1 MDVDSHD
8 MNTVDST
15 DVNTLATPVVSNR
28 QEEESTMVHN
38 FLVSDGTPS
47 NEAPVRAMIDGRAK
61 AAVTNLLSHLH
72 GMTCHSEKNPC
83 EVKMCGAVDK
93 DNVVTPVAWGCLCI
107 PALTLQRWVDIKC
120 HCTAPGSLPP
130 S

>member
-47 NEAPVRAMIDGRAK
+47 NEAVRAMIDGRAK